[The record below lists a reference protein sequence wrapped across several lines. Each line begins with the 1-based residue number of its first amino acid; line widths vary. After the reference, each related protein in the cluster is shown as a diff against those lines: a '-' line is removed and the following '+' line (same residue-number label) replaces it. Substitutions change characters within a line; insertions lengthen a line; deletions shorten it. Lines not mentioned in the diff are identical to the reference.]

1 MTSQPLLDVQDLYKV
16 YEMDGRPLTVLSGV
30 SLSLMPGEMVAL
42 VGKSGSGKSTFLHVA
57 GTLDAPTAGVV
68 RFDGED
74 LFARTEAELARFR
87 NEQLGFVFQSHHLLP
102 EFTAL
107 ENVLMPA
114 LIRRAPHA
122 PSERRAKELLASVG
136 LGDRIKHR
144 PTQLSGGEQQRV
156 AIARALV
163 LQPRLLLAD
172 EPTGNLDDATGEEI
186 FRVLVDLNREFGT
199 SAVVVTHSERL
210 AMRLPRRLRLANG
223 RLVDDDAY
231 FAQDAATPSGAP
243 TGG

>member
-1 MTSQPLLDVQDLYKV
+1 MDQTPLLDVEDLHKT
-16 YEMDGRPLTVLSGV
+16 YEMDGRPLDVLSGV
-30 SLSLMPGEMVAL
+30 SLTLMPGEMVAL

-57 GTLDAPTAGVV
+57 GTLDAPTKGRV
-68 RFDGED
+68 RFLGDE
-74 LFARTEAELARFR
+74 LFARSEAELARFR

-114 LIRRAPHA
+114 LIRRQPRGPA
-122 PSERRAKELLASVG
+122 ERRARDLLGSVG
-136 LGDRIKHR
+136 LGDRLNHR

-163 LQPRLLLAD
+163 MRPRLLLAD
-172 EPTGNLDDATGEEI
+172 EPTGNLDDATGEEV
-186 FRVLVDLNREFGT
+186 FRVLVELNREYGI

-210 AMRLPRRLRLANG
+210 AARLPRKLRLAGG
-223 RLVDDDAY
+223 RLVPD
-231 FAQDAATPSGAP
+231 AP
-243 TGG
+243 TA